1 MSICRCK
8 CGKIFDSDFEMETND
23 GSCIC
28 DQCAEEINFRE
39 VIEKIQQIVI
49 EDVPHQYQ
57 ERILNIT
64 KEYL

>member
-1 MSICRCK
+1 
-8 CGKIFDSDFEMETND
+8 METND